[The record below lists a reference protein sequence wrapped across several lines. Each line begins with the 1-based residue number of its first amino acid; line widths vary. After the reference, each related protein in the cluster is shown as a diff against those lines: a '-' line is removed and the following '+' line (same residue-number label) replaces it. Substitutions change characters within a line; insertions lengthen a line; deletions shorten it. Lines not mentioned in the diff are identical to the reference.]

1 VTLTRHYFCG
11 ALCVKDRR
19 YAEKKA
25 QVILAVRRAAVARQ
39 IVADQHELILK
50 LKASGHSTLDAENAL
65 LTYVSKA
72 P

>member
-11 ALCVKDRR
+11 ALCG
-19 YAEKKA
+19 
-25 QVILAVRRAAVARQ
+25 AAVARQ